1 MAIITLT
8 TDWNKSDYYIGSL
21 KGKILSFD
29 QTTIIVDISHQVP
42 PFNIMHA
49 AFILR
54 NCWLEF
60 PEGTIHIIAV
70 NAALTGKRSLL
81 IIKKQ
86 GHFFIT
92 SDNGIVGL
100 LFGDKPDSVHT
111 VNMPEI
117 ESNFNGLNAYIDT
130 AFRIIKGE
138 NIDQFS
144 KLNDSYITQIPL
156 RPVIEKK
163 LINGIVIYIDSFSNA
178 ISNISKE
185 TFDKVGEGRFF
196 EIFVQSN
203 HYRINRL
210 SSTYADTP
218 SGELLALFNSVGLLE
233 IAINNGYAAD
243 LLNLTTNSAIRI
255 KFYDEQPVNKLKL
268 TGA

>member
-8 TDWNKSDYYIGSL
+8 TDWNKSDYYIGSV

-29 QTTIIVDISHQVP
+29 QTTIIIDISHQVP
-42 PFNIMHA
+42 PFNIMNA

-54 NCWLEF
+54 NCWYEF

-70 NAALTGKRSLL
+70 NAALTGKRPLL
-81 IIKKQ
+81 IVKKK

-100 LFGDKPDSVHT
+100 LFGDKPDTVYL

-117 ESNFNGLNAYIDT
+117 ESNFNGLNSYINT

-138 NIDQFS
+138 DIDQFS
-144 KLNDSYITQIPL
+144 IPYDSYLTQIPL

-163 LINGIVIYIDSFSNA
+163 LISGLVIYIDSFSNA

-185 TFDKVGEGRFF
+185 TFNMVGEGRSF

-203 HYRINRL
+203 HYRIDKL
-210 SSTYADTP
+210 CSTYADAP
-218 SGELLALFNSVGLLE
+218 SGELLAMFNSVGLLE
-233 IAINNGYAAD
+233 ISINNGYAAD
-243 LLNLTTNSAIRI
+243 LLNLNTNSAIRI
-255 KFYDEQPVNKLKL
+255 KFYDEHPVNKLNL